1 MYVGLFL
8 RVCVCGLQ
16 PAYVY
21 LVSAYTALGSRMHTT
36 RQKPYLNN
44 FELLFHL
51 FLIQLQIYHFLSLFM
66 HLKCDSNT
74 ILHFIVNLKLYF
86 HCSFT
91 QIVNLT
97 SPYSFL
103 QYISPYSGRG
113 SSNKVVEWY
122 RELAE
127 ATKDYIHVV
136 GFEPIICLLPKRSMS
151 TILV

>member
-1 MYVGLFL
+1 
-8 RVCVCGLQ
+8 
-16 PAYVY
+16 
-21 LVSAYTALGSRMHTT
+21 MHTT

-74 ILHFIVNLKLYF
+74 ILHFIMNLKLYF
-86 HCSFT
+86 HYSFA

-103 QYISPYSGRG
+103 QYISPYSGKG
-113 SSNKVVEWY
+113 NSNKVVEWY
-122 RELAE
+122 WELAE
-127 ATKDYIHVV
+127 ATKDYIRAA
-136 GFEPIICLLPKRSMS
+136 GFEPIICLLPRRLVIA
-151 TILV
+151 ILV